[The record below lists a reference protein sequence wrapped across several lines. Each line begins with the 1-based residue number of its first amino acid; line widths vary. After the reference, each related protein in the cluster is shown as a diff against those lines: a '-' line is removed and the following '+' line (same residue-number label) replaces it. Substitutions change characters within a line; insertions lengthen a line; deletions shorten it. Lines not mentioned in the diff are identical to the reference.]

1 MYAIKLEDRYL
12 VEVDHGSIKT
22 STKPKTYGDLRS
34 AKTALDKMIETA
46 GQYETA
52 WTKYAQ
58 SAEQKVEALKKRMAK
73 IQETLEE
80 LYDQPYRAVH
90 ARVQKLEKERNH
102 KLYDLNGTLPS
113 ISNWRRD
120 ATRMRTLVAKKPQIV
135 VLGDRPLS
143 SVDILDM
150 LKV

>member
-12 VEVDHGSIKT
+12 VEVDYGSIKT

-52 WTKYAQ
+52 YTKYALD
-58 SAEQKVEALKKRMAK
+58 SEKKVETLKKRMAK

-90 ARVQKLEKERNH
+90 ARVQNLEKEQTQ
-102 KLYDLNGTLPS
+102 KLYELNGTMPS
-113 ISNWRRD
+113 ISSWKRD

-143 SVDILDM
+143 SVDILDI